1 MVIHNLASACECWNF
16 PWFHPKCLGE
26 VLSCWLIPCLNSPG
40 NWGVNQL
47 KIITS
52 DRFLCSLDC
61 LWDSQPL
68 KWEIWDLYIKCL
80 FKTLYKWGN
89 VIELKPRW
97 GVGWFQWH
105 CVNSASDEAFT
116 LPSCWKA
123 DAFATWG
130 MEDGFG
136 EHLMGVIPGVCKA
149 WAVGMILC
157 NPWLALALCSN
168 RLLWWFV
175 PAQVF
180 FNKFPANHQRGEM
193 ELWGWVSGWAC
204 TSRCAPLEAGSWG
217 CYLGREMEMSP
228 APRCLGGEIPFQGSS
243 FWQQGAFNDHVDLP
257 GENRGRMCV

>member
-1 MVIHNLASACECWNF
+1 
-16 PWFHPKCLGE
+16 
-26 VLSCWLIPCLNSPG
+26 
-40 NWGVNQL
+40 
-47 KIITS
+47 
-52 DRFLCSLDC
+52 
-61 LWDSQPL
+61 
-68 KWEIWDLYIKCL
+68 
-80 FKTLYKWGN
+80 
-89 VIELKPRW
+89 
-97 GVGWFQWH
+97 
-105 CVNSASDEAFT
+105 
-116 LPSCWKA
+116 
-123 DAFATWG
+123 

-157 NPWLALALCSN
+157 NPWFALALCSN
-168 RLLWWFV
+168 RVLWWFV

-204 TSRCAPLEAGSWG
+204 TSRWAPLEAGSWG

-257 GENRGRMCV
+257 GKIEEECVCSGCWAYYLNKGSIVCIISVCLAKVRWALTFCFSLN